1 MNNQSPEKIT
11 KPLICSTIIQPPT
24 NLFSSETDEELAS
37 LARSGQ
43 IQAFDELVRRHWA
56 GIRRFLLGYLPHGS
70 SDDIAQETF
79 LRAYRKIEQYD
90 GNRPF
95 LPWLFTISRRLA
107 LNEIRRKNRQR
118 EVSLPIDSVEEASG
132 DEPMAFGPL
141 WQLAKDR
148 LSADSYAVLRL
159 HYAEDLSI
167 EEVARVLGKGKIA
180 TKVML
185 HRARRKLSTFSDQLK
200 DNYENPA

>member
-1 MNNQSPEKIT
+1 MISATISQASATNHSAQS
-11 KPLICSTIIQPPT
+11 
-24 NLFSSETDEELAS
+24 DEELAS

-43 IQAFDELVRRHWA
+43 IRAFDELVRRHWA

-70 SDDIAQETF
+70 SDDVAQETF

-118 EVSLPIDSVEEASG
+118 EVFLPSHTAEEVPEDQSTS
-132 DEPMAFGPL
+132 FGPL

-167 EEVARVLGKGKIA
+167 EEVAQVLGKGKIA

>member
-1 MNNQSPEKIT
+1 MISATISQASATDHSDQS
-11 KPLICSTIIQPPT
+11 
-24 NLFSSETDEELAS
+24 DEELAS

-43 IQAFDELVRRHWA
+43 IRAFDELVRRHWA

-70 SDDIAQETF
+70 SDDITQETF

-107 LNEIRRKNRQR
+107 LNEIRSKKRQR
-118 EVSLPIDSVEEASG
+118 EVSLSSHLV
-132 DEPMAFGPL
+132 DETPEDQSAFFGPL

-167 EEVARVLGKGKIA
+167 EEVSKVLGKGKIA

-185 HRARRKLSTFSDQLK
+185 HRARRKLSTFSNQLK
-200 DNYENPA
+200 DNHENPA

>member
-1 MNNQSPEKIT
+1 LISATISQASATDHSDQS
-11 KPLICSTIIQPPT
+11 
-24 NLFSSETDEELAS
+24 DEELAS

-43 IQAFDELVRRHWA
+43 IRAFDELVRRHWA

-70 SDDIAQETF
+70 SDDVAQETF

-107 LNEIRRKNRQR
+107 LNEIRRKTRQR
-118 EVSLPIDSVEEASG
+118 EVCLQSHTAEEASG
-132 DEPMAFGPL
+132 DEPAVFGPL
-141 WQLAKDR
+141 WKLAKDR

-167 EEVARVLGKGKIA
+167 EEVAKVLGKGKTA

-185 HRARRKLSTFSDQLK
+185 HRARRKLSKFSDHLK

>member
-1 MNNQSPEKIT
+1 M
-11 KPLICSTIIQPPT
+11 ICPTISQASSTAH
-24 NLFSSETDEELAS
+24 SCKSDEELAS
-37 LARSGQ
+37 FARSGQ

-56 GIRRFLLGYLPHGS
+56 GIRRFLLGYLPHGA

-90 GNRPF
+90 DNRPF
-95 LPWLFTISRRLA
+95 LPWLFTIARRLA
-107 LNEIRRKNRQR
+107 LNEIRRKNRKA
-118 EVSLPIDSVEEASG
+118 EVSLPDHSPEEAP
-132 DEPMAFGPL
+132 EPEPASFGPL

-167 EEVARVLGKGKIA
+167 EEVAKVLGKGKIA

-185 HRARRKLSTFSDQLK
+185 HRARKKLSTFSDQLK

>member
-1 MNNQSPEKIT
+1 MTQALKTTI
-11 KPLICSTIIQPPT
+11 PLISTTISQASAT
-24 NLFSSETDEELAS
+24 NYSAQSDEELAS
-37 LARSGQ
+37 LAQSGQ
-43 IQAFDELVRRHWA
+43 IPAFDELVRRHWG
-56 GIRRFLLGYLPHGS
+56 GIRRFILGYLPHGS

-90 GNRPF
+90 DNRPF
-95 LPWLFTISRRLA
+95 LPWLFTIARRLA
-107 LNEIRRKNRQR
+107 LNEIRRKNRKA
-118 EVSLPIDSVEEASG
+118 EVSLPDHSPEEAQ
-132 DEPMAFGPL
+132 EPEPASFGPL

-167 EEVARVLGKGKIA
+167 EEVAKVLGKGKIA

-185 HRARRKLSTFSDQLK
+185 HRARKKLSTFSDQLK

>member
-1 MNNQSPEKIT
+1 MISATISQASATNHSAQS
-11 KPLICSTIIQPPT
+11 
-24 NLFSSETDEELAS
+24 DEELAS

-43 IQAFDELVRRHWA
+43 IRAFDELVRRHWA

-70 SDDIAQETF
+70 SDDVAQETF

-107 LNEIRRKNRQR
+107 LNEIRSKTRKR
-118 EVSLPIDSVEEASG
+118 EVSLPDYSLEKTPET
-132 DEPMAFGPL
+132 EPPSFGPL

-167 EEVARVLGKGKIA
+167 EEVAKVLGKGKIA

-185 HRARRKLSTFSDQLK
+185 HRARRKLSTFSEQLK
-200 DNYENPA
+200 DNYENLA

>member
-1 MNNQSPEKIT
+1 MISA
-11 KPLICSTIIQPPT
+11 TISQAPSNT
-24 NLFSSETDEELAS
+24 YSSESDEELAS

-43 IQAFDELVRRHWA
+43 IKAFDELVRRHWA
-56 GIRRFLLGYLPHGS
+56 GIHRFLLGYLPHGS
-70 SDDIAQETF
+70 SDDITQETF

-107 LNEIRRKNRQR
+107 LNEIRSKKRQR
-118 EVSLPIDSVEEASG
+118 EVSLSSHLV
-132 DEPMAFGPL
+132 DETTEDQSALFGPL

-167 EEVARVLGKGKIA
+167 EEVAGVLGKGKIA

>member
-1 MNNQSPEKIT
+1 MISATISQASATNHSVQS
-11 KPLICSTIIQPPT
+11 
-24 NLFSSETDEELAS
+24 DEELAS

-43 IQAFDELVRRHWA
+43 IRAFDELVRRHWA
-56 GIRRFLLGYLPHGS
+56 RIRRFLLGYLPHGP

-90 GNRPF
+90 GSRLF
-95 LPWLFTISRRLA
+95 LPWLFTIARRLA
-107 LNEIRRKNRQR
+107 LNEIRSKKRKR
-118 EVSLPIDSVEEASG
+118 EVSLPDYSLEEIPVTKPPS
-132 DEPMAFGPL
+132 FGPL

-167 EEVARVLGKGKIA
+167 EEVSKVLGKGKIA

-185 HRARRKLSTFSDQLK
+185 HRARRKLSTFSNQLK
-200 DNYENPA
+200 DNHENPA

>member
-1 MNNQSPEKIT
+1 M
-11 KPLICSTIIQPPT
+11 ICSTITQPPT
-24 NLFSSETDEELAS
+24 NLFPSETDEELAS

-43 IQAFDELVRRHWA
+43 IKAFDELVRRHWA

-118 EVSLPIDSVEEASG
+118 EVSLPSHTAEEVPEGQSTS
-132 DEPMAFGPL
+132 FGPL
-141 WQLAKDR
+141 WQFAKDR
-148 LSADSYAVLRL
+148 LSPNSYAVLRL

-167 EEVARVLGKGKIA
+167 EEVARVLGKGEIA

-200 DNYENPA
+200 DNYENSA

>member
-1 MNNQSPEKIT
+1 M
-11 KPLICSTIIQPPT
+11 ICSTITQPPT

-43 IQAFDELVRRHWA
+43 IKAFDELVRRHWA
-56 GIRRFLLGYLPHGS
+56 GIRRFLLGYLPDGS

-118 EVSLPIDSVEEASG
+118 EVSLPSHTAEGVPEGQSTS
-132 DEPMAFGPL
+132 FGPL
-141 WQLAKDR
+141 WQFAKDR
-148 LSADSYAVLRL
+148 LSPNSYAVLRL

-200 DNYENPA
+200 DNYENSA

>member
-1 MNNQSPEKIT
+1 MISA
-11 KPLICSTIIQPPT
+11 TISQAPSNT
-24 NLFSSETDEELAS
+24 YSSESDEELAS
-37 LARSGQ
+37 LVQSGQ

-56 GIRRFLLGYLPHGS
+56 GLRRFLLGYIPRGS

-107 LNEIRRKNRQR
+107 LNEIRRKNRRR
-118 EVSLPIDSVEEASG
+118 EVSLPNHPVDEAPKH
-132 DEPMAFGPL
+132 EPTAFGPL
-141 WQLAKDR
+141 WQLAKDQ

-167 EEVARVLGKGKIA
+167 EEVGRVLGKGKIA

-185 HRARRKLSTFSDQLK
+185 HRARRKLAKFSNQLK
-200 DNYENPA
+200 ES

>member
-1 MNNQSPEKIT
+1 M
-11 KPLICSTIIQPPT
+11 ICPTISQASSTAH
-24 NLFSSETDEELAS
+24 SSKSDEELAS
-37 LARSGQ
+37 FARSGQ

-95 LPWLFTISRRLA
+95 LPWLFTIARRLA
-107 LNEIRRKNRQR
+107 LNEIRRKNRKA
-118 EVSLPIDSVEEASG
+118 EVSLPDHSPEEAQES
-132 DEPMAFGPL
+132 EPASFGPL

-167 EEVARVLGKGKIA
+167 EEVAKVLGKGKIA

-185 HRARRKLSTFSDQLK
+185 HRARKKLSTFSDQLK

>member
-1 MNNQSPEKIT
+1 MISATINKASST
-11 KPLICSTIIQPPT
+11 KH
-24 NLFSSETDEELAS
+24 SSESDEELAS
-37 LARSGQ
+37 LVRAGQ
-43 IQAFDELVRRHWA
+43 IRAFDELVRRHWA

-95 LPWLFTISRRLA
+95 LPWLFTIARRLA
-107 LNEIRRKNRQR
+107 LNEIRSKSRKR
-118 EVSLPIDSVEEASG
+118 EVSLPDHSSGEVPESKPAS
-132 DEPMAFGPL
+132 FGPL
-141 WQLAKDR
+141 WQLAKER
-148 LSADSYAVLRL
+148 LSPDAYAALRL

-167 EEVARVLGKGKIA
+167 EDVARVLGKGKIA

-185 HRARRKLSTFSDQLK
+185 HRARRKLATYSEQLK
-200 DNYENPA
+200 DNNENPT

>member
-1 MNNQSPEKIT
+1 MISATINKASST
-11 KPLICSTIIQPPT
+11 KH
-24 NLFSSETDEELAS
+24 SSESDEELAS
-37 LARSGQ
+37 LVRAGQ
-43 IQAFDELVRRHWA
+43 IRAFDELVRRHWA

-95 LPWLFTISRRLA
+95 LPWLFTIARRLA
-107 LNEIRRKNRQR
+107 LNEIRRKNRKG
-118 EVSLPIDSVEEASG
+118 EVSLPDHLPEEAP
-132 DEPMAFGPL
+132 EPEPASFGPL

-159 HYAEDLSI
+159 HYAEDLYI
-167 EEVARVLGKGKIA
+167 EEVAKVLGKGKIA

-185 HRARRKLSTFSDQLK
+185 HRARKKLSTFSDQLK

>member
-1 MNNQSPEKIT
+1 
-11 KPLICSTIIQPPT
+11 LICSTISQA
-24 NLFSSETDEELAS
+24 SSTAHSSKSDEELAS
-37 LARSGQ
+37 FARSGQ

-95 LPWLFTISRRLA
+95 LPWLFTIARRLA
-107 LNEIRRKNRQR
+107 LNEIRRKNRKA
-118 EVSLPIDSVEEASG
+118 EVSLPDHSPEEAP
-132 DEPMAFGPL
+132 EPEPASFGPL

-148 LSADSYAVLRL
+148 LSADPYAVLRL

-167 EEVARVLGKGKIA
+167 EEVAKVLGKGKIA

-185 HRARRKLSTFSDQLK
+185 HRARKKLSTFSDQLK
-200 DNYENPA
+200 ENYENPA

>member
-1 MNNQSPEKIT
+1 
-11 KPLICSTIIQPPT
+11 LISATISQAPSNT
-24 NLFSSETDEELAS
+24 YSSESDEELAS

-43 IQAFDELVRRHWA
+43 IKAFDELVRRHWA
-56 GIRRFLLGYLPHGS
+56 GIRRFLLGYLPDGS

-107 LNEIRRKNRQR
+107 LNEIRSKKRQR
-118 EVSLPIDSVEEASG
+118 EVSLSSHLV
-132 DEPMAFGPL
+132 DETPEDQSAFFGPL

-167 EEVARVLGKGKIA
+167 EEVAGVLGKGKIA

>member
-1 MNNQSPEKIT
+1 M
-11 KPLICSTIIQPPT
+11 ICSTITQPPT
-24 NLFSSETDEELAS
+24 NLFSSESDEELAS

-43 IQAFDELVRRHWA
+43 IKAFDELVRRHWA
-56 GIRRFLLGYLPHGS
+56 GIRRFLLGYLPDGS

-118 EVSLPIDSVEEASG
+118 EVSLPNHPIAEVPVDQSTS
-132 DEPMAFGPL
+132 FGPL
-141 WQLAKDR
+141 WQFAKDR

-167 EEVARVLGKGKIA
+167 EEVAQILGKGKIA

>member
-1 MNNQSPEKIT
+1 MISATISQASATNHSAQS
-11 KPLICSTIIQPPT
+11 
-24 NLFSSETDEELAS
+24 DEELAS

-43 IQAFDELVRRHWA
+43 IRAFDELVRRHWA

-70 SDDIAQETF
+70 SDDVAQETF

-107 LNEIRRKNRQR
+107 LNEIRSKTRKR
-118 EVSLPIDSVEEASG
+118 EVCLQSHPVEETSS
-132 DEPMAFGPL
+132 DEPAAFGPL

-167 EEVARVLGKGKIA
+167 EEVAKVLGKGKIA

-185 HRARRKLSTFSDQLK
+185 HRARRKLSTFAEQLK
-200 DNYENPA
+200 ENYENPA

>member
-1 MNNQSPEKIT
+1 MISATISQASATNHSVQS
-11 KPLICSTIIQPPT
+11 
-24 NLFSSETDEELAS
+24 DEELAS

-43 IQAFDELVRRHWA
+43 IRAFDELVRRHWA
-56 GIRRFLLGYLPHGS
+56 GIRRFLLGYLPHGP

-90 GNRPF
+90 GSRLF
-95 LPWLFTISRRLA
+95 LPWLFTIARRLA
-107 LNEIRRKNRQR
+107 LNEIRSKKRKR
-118 EVSLPIDSVEEASG
+118 EVSLPDYSLEEIPVTKPPS
-132 DEPMAFGPL
+132 FGPL

-167 EEVARVLGKGKIA
+167 EEVSKVLGKGKIA

-185 HRARRKLSTFSDQLK
+185 HRARRKLSTFSNQLK
-200 DNYENPA
+200 DNHENPA

>member
-1 MNNQSPEKIT
+1 M
-11 KPLICSTIIQPPT
+11 ICPTISQASSTAH
-24 NLFSSETDEELAS
+24 SSKSDEELAS
-37 LARSGQ
+37 FARSGQ

-90 GNRPF
+90 DNRPF
-95 LPWLFTISRRLA
+95 LPWLFTIARRLA
-107 LNEIRRKNRQR
+107 LNEIRRKNRKA
-118 EVSLPIDSVEEASG
+118 EVSLPDHSPEEAQ
-132 DEPMAFGPL
+132 EPEPASFGPL

-167 EEVARVLGKGKIA
+167 EEVAKVLGKGKIA

-185 HRARRKLSTFSDQLK
+185 HRARKKLSTFSDQLK